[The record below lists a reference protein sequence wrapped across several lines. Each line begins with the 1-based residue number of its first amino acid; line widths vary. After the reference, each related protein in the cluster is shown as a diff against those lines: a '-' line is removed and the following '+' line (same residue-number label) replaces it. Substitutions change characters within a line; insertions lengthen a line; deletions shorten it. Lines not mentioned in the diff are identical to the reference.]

1 MCNLEV
7 LAFFLGAS
15 NIQILKIVAQKA
27 TIPDDG
33 KLLDCNNETPLH
45 LVLKKP
51 ISDVTHEAC
60 KILVQAGINT
70 ECEDINHKKA
80 ADYCKSDDE
89 RLELLRMPASLKP
102 KQHSQHH
109 TDTVTSSMK
118 MEIGNDAKPPMS
130 KEPQAQM
137 KIEELLE
144 KQVNEVLGFDPEA
157 QSPTGPMPDIEPT
170 NFPDDIDTVPMDD
183 IEDNSYKRFD
193 AEVPNKALWEVEMTS
208 KAKNALESPNFALRK
223 KVAEKIHCL
232 ASGERNTDLLTKL
245 GDNLYECRVNRN
257 VRILWQFSKQ
267 ECQDDPELYV
277 DIIRILDIIPHKH
290 LQQRIDHYNSSNAVK
305 SVETYLVVADA
316 DEEKDGYKYPR
327 LFKKAEH
334 EQITTHS
341 YKPPITAP
349 DGDNFQFDH
358 LYPVDK
364 SYMDWLSSD
373 SLKYTVPFKL
383 FSEERKIICRKP
395 TSTILLTGRSG
406 TGKTTCCMF
415 RLWHIFKT
423 VWRTWLLEQKTALC
437 KTSSSELVGI
447 LSTTN
452 PDLQQPS
459 YTRPLPKC
467 RHVFVTKNP
476 HLCDQVKE
484 QFHSFARTGI
494 PEYCSELHLI
504 SMQHPLPNCCQDM
517 SLFNYPLFL
526 TATQLQILIYNSL
539 FPPETN
545 NALFPRRE
553 DGSLK
558 VKVLN
563 PENQDEYRLLPRK
576 DSWKKLHKLED
587 IYRVEVTSTYF
598 KNYIWP
604 KLRSEIPPDSP
615 LQKIDTL
622 LIWTEIISFIKGSQ
636 EALETENGWLSERQY
651 KMDIG
656 GKRAPVFRDCRA
668 EVYKLFEKYCKY
680 MNERK
685 PVLFDQADLVHCI
698 SKQLCRTE
706 HPIHLFDNIYI
717 DEVQDFTLAELSLY
731 LKLCN
736 STEGNFFT
744 GDTAQSIIR
753 GVSFRFTDLEVYL
766 RSQGL
771 TCSLEHLTENYRS
784 TYEILQLASSVIHVL
799 KLLFPDSFDS
809 KLPRDEGQIY
819 GTKPMFHQLESPDV
833 NRLASLVEG
842 RSETS
847 NSGVIINFGADQAI
861 IVCNEETKAKFR
873 RSKSYSDALVL
884 TVVEAKG
891 LEFNDVILYNF
902 FADSQVSSRYVQ
914 AHKMKTLGKSCMS
927 KM

>member
-1 MCNLEV
+1 MKIVYTYMQFRNSCI
-7 LAFFLGAS
+7 FLGAS

-51 ISDVTHEAC
+51 ISDITHEAC
-60 KILVQAGINT
+60 KLLVQAGINT

-102 KQHSQHH
+102 KQHSQHR
-109 TDTVTSSMK
+109 TDTVISSMK

-144 KQVNEVLGFDPEA
+144 KQVNEVLGFDPEV
-157 QSPTGPMPDIEPT
+157 QSPTGPMPDIEPM

-183 IEDNSYKRFD
+183 IEDNSFD
-193 AEVPNKALWEVEMTS
+193 APEASWEVEMTS
-208 KAKNALESPNFALRK
+208 KAQNALESPNFLLRK

-232 ASGERNTDLLTKL
+232 ASGERNTDLLKKV
-245 GDNLYECRVNRN
+245 GDNLYECRVNIS

-267 ECQDDPELYV
+267 ECQNRPESYT
-277 DIIRILDIIPHKH
+277 DIIRILDIVHHKN
-290 LQQRIDHYNSSNAVK
+290 LQQRIEYYRKSNAVK
-305 SVETYLVVADA
+305 CVEKYLVVLEE
-316 DEEKDGYKYPR
+316 EEKDGYKYPR

-334 EQITTHS
+334 EQITKYS

-373 SLKYTVPFKL
+373 SLKYDVPFKL

-437 KTSSSELVGI
+437 KTSSSELVGC

-459 YTRPLPKC
+459 YTLPLTKC

-476 HLCDQVKE
+476 HLCEQVKE
-484 QFHSFARTGI
+484 QFHSLVRTGV

-517 SLFNYPLFL
+517 SPFNYPLFL

-539 FPPETN
+539 FPPESK
-545 NALFPRRE
+545 NALFPRME

-558 VKVLN
+558 VRVLN
-563 PENQDEYRLLPRK
+563 PEKQDEYMLLPRRDNLK
-576 DSWKKLHKLED
+576 NLHKLEETCR
-587 IYRVEVTSTYF
+587 IEVTSTYF

-604 KLRSEIPPDSP
+604 KLKSEIPPDSP
-615 LQKIDTL
+615 LQKIDPL

-651 KMDIG
+651 EMDIG

-706 HPIHLFDNIYI
+706 HPIHLFDYLYV

-861 IVCNEETKAKFR
+861 IVCNEETKAEFR
-873 RSKSYSDALVL
+873 QNKSYSDALVL

-891 LEFNDVILYNF
+891 LEFKDVILYNF

-914 AHKMKTLGKSCMS
+914 AHKMKTLGKTCIP